1 MDNYLIFILLSNLA
15 LHSYWPNKHPSKFW
29 AGAYAA
35 LALVYFAKFIAK
47 ILA

>member
-1 MDNYLIFILLSNLA
+1 MDNFVIFILLVSLA
-15 LHSYWPNKHPSKFW
+15 LHSYWPNKYPSKFW
-29 AGAYAA
+29 AGSYSV